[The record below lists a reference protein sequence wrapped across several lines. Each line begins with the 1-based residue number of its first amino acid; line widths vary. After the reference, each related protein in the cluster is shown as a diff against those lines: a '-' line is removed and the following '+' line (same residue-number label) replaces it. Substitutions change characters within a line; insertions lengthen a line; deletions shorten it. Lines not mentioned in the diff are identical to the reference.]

1 MRPQLS
7 SIAQPC
13 VTITSPYIYIYF
25 HLVKN
30 FFFEGGSFLM
40 YMYLLVII
48 IFRPGLELRRV
59 FSKRH
64 NHKDGFL
71 LPSEQNEGEEGRKI
85 EAKMFIKY
93 SIKVYRFLVLLY
105 TLSILQ
111 QGGV

>member
-13 VTITSPYIYIYF
+13 VTITSPYIYIF
-25 HLVKN
+25 SSCEE

-71 LPSEQNEGEEGRKI
+71 LPSEQNEGEGR
-85 EAKMFIKY
+85 AKN
-93 SIKVYRFLVLLY
+93 
-105 TLSILQ
+105 
-111 QGGV
+111 